1 MALFQEAATK
11 QAEATENGDY
21 KTANKNYDKIID
33 IMDYLKRENSVD
45 RLHDFLSASSVGVRI
60 WAAYYLLPTHEKES
74 VKVLGEIE
82 KGEGIH
88 SLTAETT
95 LSEWR
100 KGNLKFR

>member
-45 RLHDFLSASSVGVRI
+45 RLHDFLSAPSVGIRI
-60 WAAYYLLPTHEKES
+60 WAASYLLPTHEKES
-74 VKVLGEIE
+74 VKVLQEIE

-95 LSEWR
+95 LSQWR
-100 KGNLKFR
+100 IGNLKFK